1 MFLLV
6 ISEDCESLFT
16 EDADCSGCYFL
27 LFMDCLCIDICVL
40 LVFTP
45 MFGSR
50 GNTTVAVN
58 TIQDLKEGLLVQ
70 VLI

>member
-1 MFLLV
+1 
-6 ISEDCESLFT
+6 
-16 EDADCSGCYFL
+16 
-27 LFMDCLCIDICVL
+27 MDCLCIDICLL

>member
-1 MFLLV
+1 VKAYLQRMQTAQDVIFPCLWIASVLICLWLV
-6 ISEDCESLFT
+6 I
-16 EDADCSGCYFL
+16 
-27 LFMDCLCIDICVL
+27 
-40 LVFTP
+40 TP

-50 GNTTVAVN
+50 GNATLAVN